1 MDAQLILHGDIGT
14 PPQPLAQASRARPNP
29 AAPSSRCAHRPRCPV
44 PLDWRCRMQPEAPAA
59 LARTGLVVVACWV
72 LNAPVLLAIRVLGTC
87 GPCCVVPPDR
97 PGTRSTFLPSPLTRH
112 SLLAQATSPI
122 ERARRRRP
130 ACPHPSLGSVSSH
143 RSAPSRPVLTRSVLC
158 HVWSCGFRLVA
169 PAMSL
174 PCLLSLPCRLSCFPH
189 FARALSYA
197 YALCQMGPVLS
208 VCQPNRTSVGA
219 SRVPVSISPVLTS
232 VGVSVLM
239 WFLIRVFSCVVA
251 HCSALVVLIAPVEL
265 EAAIPLLCPYLV
277 EISLFR
283 TKLS

>member
-1 MDAQLILHGDIGT
+1 
-14 PPQPLAQASRARPNP
+14 
-29 AAPSSRCAHRPRCPV
+29 
-44 PLDWRCRMQPEAPAA
+44 MQPEVPAA

-158 HVWSCGFRLVA
+158 HVWSCGFHLACALRTHAIAEGTVDTCHAEDRGHMLV
-169 PAMSL
+169 PAM
-174 PCLLSLPCRLSCFPH
+174 LLSYFVFWSNVMMAESSVREH
-189 FARALSYA
+189 YRGYNAL
-197 YALCQMGPVLS
+197 
-208 VCQPNRTSVGA
+208 
-219 SRVPVSISPVLTS
+219 
-232 VGVSVLM
+232 
-239 WFLIRVFSCVVA
+239 
-251 HCSALVVLIAPVEL
+251 
-265 EAAIPLLCPYLV
+265 
-277 EISLFR
+277 
-283 TKLS
+283 